1 MGVNNRTDSTLKLY
15 LEKLNDKA
23 ILDDLN
29 ALKGSPNVTPPTGVT
44 EDFLS
49 ESEKREYLDYILH
62 ERSKQTA
69 QQIVKE
75 MMQRC
80 IAIGQES
87 H

>member
-15 LEKLNDKA
+15 LESLNDTA
-23 ILDDLN
+23 ILKDLD
-29 ALKGSPNVTPPTGVT
+29 ALKMSPAVTAPTGVT
-44 EDFLS
+44 GDFLS
-49 ESEKREYLDYILH
+49 ESERREYLDYILH
-62 ERSKQTA
+62 EKSKQKA